1 MGDIPGIRFKV
12 YAVNG
17 VSLDAL
23 LKGKKEKPRR

>member
-17 VSLDAL
+17 VSLSAL
-23 LKGKKEKPRR
+23 LTGKKEKPRR